1 MNNGLIPGGPTWIR
15 AWILFLPFAQG
26 DKRTRELVKAWLWIT
41 YTMFISCAHHFFTMF
56 IPCSYHVYTIFARMA
71 TNPSYFGVSY
81 TGPGSPVDWRLKR
94 LLYDIPPASA
104 KENRHTRTVFPHAV
118 FLDINIISNTLT
130 YISQTIYLYI
140 YIQLYNSQSLWKSTY
155 HEIWRV

>member
-1 MNNGLIPGGPTWIR
+1 
-15 AWILFLPFAQG
+15 
-26 DKRTRELVKAWLWIT
+26 
-41 YTMFISCAHHFFTMF
+41 
-56 IPCSYHVYTIFARMA
+56 MA

-94 LLYDIPPASA
+94 LLYDIPPDSA
-104 KENRHTRTVFPHAV
+104 KENRHTSTVFPHAV

-140 YIQLYNSQSLWKSTY
+140 YIYP
-155 HEIWRV
+155 II